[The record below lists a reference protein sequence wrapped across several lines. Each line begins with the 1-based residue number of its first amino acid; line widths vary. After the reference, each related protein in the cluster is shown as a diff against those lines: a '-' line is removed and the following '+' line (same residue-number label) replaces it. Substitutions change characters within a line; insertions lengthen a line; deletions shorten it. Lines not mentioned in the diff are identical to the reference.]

1 MNEISRTIESITVE
15 IKVFEKSMK
24 ESIARHAWEIGK
36 RLNEVKKMIPHGEFA
51 SWLEVNFE
59 FSDRYAQ
66 EFMKFNTLNPNLNSV
81 FDSLEWTK
89 IREVMSLPES
99 IDHQEFIEQSHT
111 IPSTG
116 ETKTVDEMTVREL
129 REVKK
134 ALKEAQERAS
144 NAETEKHH
152 FQKLWQQEKS
162 KPPQVVKEREIV
174 EVVPDHIK
182 KQLEDQEFKIKSL
195 RHGYQESQEKLK
207 QFTLQNADEFDIEQA
222 RKQREKLQHEA
233 DLTTLK
239 MRVAYKNF
247 IENAAV
253 SSYISGAL
261 ATASPGEKAHL
272 MEMVEMAEKVI
283 HDTKIALRGRKLGV
297 VNE

>member
-1 MNEISRTIESITVE
+1 MNEIALSTDLNVITAE
-15 IKVFEKSMK
+15 INSYKQVAGQTVF
-24 ESIARHAWEIGK
+24 EIGK
-36 RLNEVKKMIPHGEFA
+36 RLKHVKENDLVHGRYIDWLESIDIDRYTAAKMIQAYEQFSNVATSAHLPVGKI
-51 SWLEVNFE
+51 FE
-59 FSDRYAQ
+59 
-66 EFMKFNTLNPNLNSV
+66 ML
-81 FDSLEWTK
+81 
-89 IREVMSLPES
+89 SLPES
-99 IDHQEFIEQSHT
+99 VDRSEFIEQNHT

-116 ETKTVDEMTVREL
+116 ATKTVDEMTVREI

-144 NAETEKHH
+144 KAETEKHH

-162 KPPQVVKEREIV
+162 KPPQVVKEKEIV

-195 RHGYQESQEKLK
+195 RHGYQETQEKLK

-247 IENAAV
+247 IENAAI

>member
-1 MNEISRTIESITVE
+1 MNELALSTDLNVITAE
-15 IKVFEKSMK
+15 INSYKQLAGQSLF
-24 ESIARHAWEIGK
+24 EIGR
-36 RLNEVKKMIPHGEFA
+36 RLKHVKEKDLAHGEWERWCRNEIRITPQHANRFIRIHDRFKDRISMFDLGVSA
-51 SWLEVNFE
+51 LE
-59 FSDRYAQ
+59 Q
-66 EFMKFNTLNPNLNSV
+66 L
-81 FDSLEWTK
+81 
-89 IREVMSLPES
+89 
-99 IDHQEFIEQSHT
+99 IDLTDEQIKQPHT

-144 NAETEKHH
+144 IAETEKHH

-162 KPPQVVKEREIV
+162 KPPQVVKEKEIV

-195 RHGYQESQEKLK
+195 RHGYQEAQEKLK
-207 QFTLQNADEFDIEQA
+207 QFTMKNADEFDIEQA

-247 IENAAV
+247 IENAAI